1 MRQGRRVID
10 VVLPALNEAAALPRL
25 LSAFPGGLRP
35 IVVDNGSTDGTA
47 DVARAHNALVIAEA
61 QPGYG
66 AAVHAGIEAATS
78 QIVAVMDAD
87 GSIDPAAVPA
97 MAEWVI
103 DGAADLVM
111 GRRRPTS
118 SAAWPWHARW
128 GNRFLAFQLNR
139 KLGTSLADIGPVR
152 VFDRTAYL
160 GLGIVDRRFGYPFET
175 VVRAAGAGWRIREVD
190 VDYYPRAAGTSSKVT
205 GTARGTYRAVRDFY
219 RVLP

>member
-1 MRQGRRVID
+1 MID

-25 LSAFPGGLRP
+25 LSAFPSGLRP
-35 IVVDNGSTDGTA
+35 IVVDNGSTDGTP
-47 DVARAHNALVIAEA
+47 DVARAHHALVIEEA
-61 QPGYG
+61 RPGYG
-66 AAVHAGIEAATS
+66 AAVHTGIEAATS

-97 MAEWVI
+97 MAAWVA
-103 DGAADLVM
+103 DDEADLVM

-118 SAAWPWHARW
+118 AAAWPWHARW
-128 GNRFLAFQLNR
+128 GNRFLALQLNR

-152 VFDRTAYL
+152 VFDRTKYL
-160 GLGIVDRRFGYPFET
+160 ALGIADRRFGYPFET

-205 GTARGTYRAVRDFY
+205 GSARGTYRAVRDFY